1 MDEQTPPSF
10 IVGTRADTVTPP
22 RHQLAF
28 ASALEKAGVDF
39 ELHIFPGGVHGMSL
53 GKSLTCSGNASYV
66 DQEYAQWFP
75 MSVRWLKNKLGDFTI
90 YGVND
95 GRNGRFHIDRP
106 MAELFADEQASAI
119 VSRYLPMASQLK
131 RQPLYRR
138 YDPSESVQ
146 ISPGTYRRD
155 VGGTGSGTVEAVN
168 IIPMKN
174 AIFRVFHEESPHL
187 PLLSPAYLI

>member
-1 MDEQTPPSF
+1 MNRRRHPSSSAPGRTPSRRPAIS
-10 IVGTRADTVTPP
+10 
-22 RHQLAF
+22 LAF

-53 GKSLTCSGNASYV
+53 GKSFTCSGNASYV

-131 RQPLYRR
+131 
-138 YDPSESVQ
+138 D
-146 ISPGTYRRD
+146 SPFAGDMTLRSLSKFLP
-155 VGGTGSGTVEAVN
+155 GLT
-168 IIPMKN
+168 
-174 AIFRVFHEESPHL
+174 EETL
-187 PLLSPAYLI
+187 EELDRELLTL